1 MKLSMILQDK
11 GRKVITI
18 DAATSLWVA
27 AGILDS
33 NKIGAAVA
41 VNSDGT
47 LCGVLSERD
56 IVRRI
61 AQMGSD
67 ALELTV
73 DEAMTRDVMTGTP
86 SMTIDEGLE
95 CMTDRR
101 IRHLPIVED
110 GELLGIVSI
119 GDLVKRKIAATEAE
133 AEAMKQYIHA
143 G

>member
-11 GRKVITI
+11 GGAVVTI
-18 DAATSLWVA
+18 DANTSLQA
-27 AGILDS
+27 AAVILDQ
-33 NKIGAAVA
+33 NKIGATVA

-56 IVRRI
+56 IVRRL
-61 AQMGSD
+61 AQHGSD
-67 ALELTV
+67 ALSLTV
-73 DEAMTRDVMTGTP
+73 DEVMTREVVTGSL
-86 SMTIDEGLE
+86 SMTIDEALE

-101 IRHLPIVED
+101 IRHLPILDD
-110 GELLGIVSI
+110 GQLAGIISI
-119 GDLVKRKIAATEAE
+119 GDLVKRKIAVTEAE

>member
-11 GRKVITI
+11 GGAVVTI
-18 DAATSLWVA
+18 DSSTSLQSA
-27 AGILDS
+27 AVILDQ
-33 NKIGAAVA
+33 NKIGATVA

-56 IVRRI
+56 IVRRL
-61 AQMGSD
+61 AQHGSD
-67 ALELTV
+67 ALSLTV
-73 DEAMTRDVMTGTP
+73 DEVMTRDVVTGSL
-86 SMTIDEGLE
+86 SMTIDEALE

-101 IRHLPIVED
+101 IRHLPILDD
-110 GELLGIVSI
+110 GQLAGIISI
-119 GDLVKRKIAATEAE
+119 GDLVKRKIAVTEAE

>member
-11 GRKVITI
+11 GGAVVTI
-18 DAATSLWVA
+18 DANTSLQSA
-27 AGILDS
+27 AVILDQ
-33 NKIGAAVA
+33 NKIGATVA

-56 IVRRI
+56 IVRRL
-61 AQMGSD
+61 AQHGSD
-67 ALELTV
+67 ALSLTV
-73 DEAMTRDVMTGTP
+73 DEVMTREVVTGSL
-86 SMTIDEGLE
+86 SMTIDEALE

-101 IRHLPIVED
+101 IRHLPILDD
-110 GELLGIVSI
+110 GQLAGIISI
-119 GDLVKRKIAATEAE
+119 GDLVKRKIAVTEAE